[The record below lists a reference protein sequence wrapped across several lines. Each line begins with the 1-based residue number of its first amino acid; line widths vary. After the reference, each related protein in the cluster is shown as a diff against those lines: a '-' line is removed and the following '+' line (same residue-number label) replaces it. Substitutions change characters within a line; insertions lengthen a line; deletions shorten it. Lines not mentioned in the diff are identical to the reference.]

1 MNRNEALKL
10 LEKYLKNKNLRKHCL
25 AVEAIMRELAK
36 RFGEDEEK
44 WGLAGLLHDLDY
56 DETHK
61 DMSKH
66 GYVTV
71 EILKK
76 YQVPDDILHAILA
89 HPGHVPRESLMDKA
103 LYAADP
109 TSGFIVAAAL
119 IHPEKK
125 LEPLDV
131 DFLMRR
137 FKEKHF
143 ARGASRE
150 QIDSCKELGLSL
162 EEFLEISLEA
172 MKKISKDL
180 GL

>member
-1 MNRNEALKL
+1 MDL
-10 LEKYLKNKNLRKHCL
+10 LEKHLKNRNLRKHCL
-25 AVEAIMRELAK
+25 AVEAIMRELAR

-56 DETHK
+56 DETQK
-61 DMSKH
+61 DMSRH

-71 EILKK
+71 EILRN
-76 YQVPDDILHAILA
+76 YQLPEDILHAILA
-89 HPGHVPRESLMDKA
+89 HPGHVPRKSLMDKA

-131 DFLMRR
+131 GFLMRR

-143 ARGASRE
+143 AKGANRE
-150 QIDSCKELGLSL
+150 QIESCRDLGLSL
-162 EEFLEISLEA
+162 EEFLDTSLKA
-172 MKKISKDL
+172 MKKIAGDL